1 MILFL
6 SPPTGLTYSGEYGET
21 EHQTGAEGPDP
32 VALKNMITITITI
45 TTTITKT
52 ITISISLATS
62 NKQQATSN

>member
-32 VALKNMITITITI
+32 VALKNMITILITEIIMITITI
-45 TTTITKT
+45 TME
-52 ITISISLATS
+52 
-62 NKQQATSN
+62 NGE

>member
-32 VALKNMITITITI
+32 VALKNMITILITKTIMITITI
-45 TTTITKT
+45 TME
-52 ITISISLATS
+52 
-62 NKQQATSN
+62 NGE